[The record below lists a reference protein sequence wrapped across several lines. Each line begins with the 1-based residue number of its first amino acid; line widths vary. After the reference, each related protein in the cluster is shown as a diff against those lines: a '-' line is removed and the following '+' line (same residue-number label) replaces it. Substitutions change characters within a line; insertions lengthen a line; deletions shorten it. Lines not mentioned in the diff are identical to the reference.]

1 MILQRE
7 LSKLGVA
14 LEDSRTIFPA
24 KELPQIAAQLGIKF
38 YGPGE
43 PYYLPESAPVV
54 AIIHEDGNDV
64 DIVQYGEIKEFANEN
79 IVGLFTK

>member
-7 LSKLGVA
+7 LSKLGVT
-14 LEDSRTIFPA
+14 LDDSREIFPA
-24 KELPQIAAQLGIKF
+24 KEMPQIAAQLGIKF

-43 PYYLPESAPVV
+43 RYYLPESAPVV

-64 DIVQYGEIKEFANEN
+64 DIVQYGEMKEFANEN